1 MRHIFPSI
9 EILCIASAVATATAN
24 AATLLTSSAA
34 LPYRMDT
41 TGPEYAIATEAERTS
56 LWPLTYRAGE
66 SVTAT
71 APDGTAT
78 SLVTDAASGGT
89 LSWTPTAG
97 GGAWTLA
104 NDGEGEAAFRVWHSI
119 YGLPSDAGTTATPA
133 KVVDAG
139 DFDATLAL
147 AGGAR
152 SGFTFEL
159 DGISSVDSF
168 SCPSGYAFAPQGGGV
183 YQLMAAGPNLL
194 CLSAASKFPMDTVKP
209 GPDRKLKEKG
219 DALPFAYSGDAWART
234 NATATSSLT
243 FSPQTGAA
251 TTMDCVGT
259 GVAEYALPHG
269 GTWFVTLDS
278 ASGETLV
285 SRIDIESGTT
295 IIVR

>member
-41 TGPEYAIATEAERTS
+41 TGPAYVITNEAGRTS
-56 LWPLTYRAGE
+56 LWPLTYRKGE

-71 APDGTAT
+71 TPNGTAT
-78 SLVTDAASGGT
+78 PLVTSAASDGT
-89 LSWTPTAG
+89 LPWSPAAG

-104 NDGEGEAAFRVWHSI
+104 NDGEGEAVFRVWHSI
-119 YGLPSDAGTTATPA
+119 YGLPSGAGTTAKPA
-133 KVVDAG
+133 QVVDAG

-159 DGISSVDSF
+159 DGISSVNSF

-183 YQLMAAGPNLL
+183 YQLITAGPGLL
-194 CLSAASKFPMDTVKP
+194 CLSAVSKYPMDTVKP
-209 GPDRKLKEKG
+209 GPDRKLKVKG

-234 NATATSSLT
+234 SVSAASMLT
-243 FSPQTGAA
+243 FAPQSGTAA
-251 TTMDCVGT
+251 TTNCVGT
-259 GVAEYALPHG
+259 GAADYALPHS
-269 GTWFVTLDS
+269 GTWFVTL
-278 ASGETLV
+278 APATGETLV
-285 SRIDIESGTT
+285 SRIDIVSGTML
-295 IIVR
+295 VFR